1 MSQFEEQIPSDT
13 AKAGSKLNGALYPI
27 HEVCR
32 MTGIEPSRIRFIE
45 TEFEEYFSAHS
56 GGMQTTKFDQR
67 GVDLLKKINQ
77 LLFKKGESP
86 FDIRRELDRDLHR
99 LKIIAVTSGK
109 GGVGK
114 TTLSL
119 NLSIAM
125 ARRGLRTL
133 LIDADMGLGNVHVF
147 GGITPRGSM
156 LDLIEERSGENI
168 LSSGPGDIHVLCGCS
183 GNASMA
189 DLSPHALERLAQ
201 GLVALGDAFD
211 VMIIDT
217 GAGISAQVTH
227 FLAMADDIVVVT
239 TPNIAATLDAYGVI
253 KVVREEKM
261 RGDIHLVVNQAD
273 DEEQAHMV
281 YEKIRLCSERFL
293 QYSPGNLGGMVR
305 DAAVEQSNQSRNPL
319 LLSQPGHPNAKVILQ
334 IAESLSAPEPQAACK
349 EKEGGNF
356 REFKES
362 TAPAAA

>member
-1 MSQFEEQIPSDT
+1 MSQFDEHNPSDS

-45 TEFEEYFSAHS
+45 TEFEEYFGDA
-56 GGMQTTKFDQR
+56 GKGMQTTKFDQR

-77 LLFKKGESP
+77 MLFKQGESP
-86 FDIRRELDRDLHR
+86 FDIRRKLDRDLHR

-125 ARRGLRTL
+125 EKRGLRTL

-156 LDLIEERSGENI
+156 LDLIEERSGDAI
-168 LSSGPGDIHVLCGCS
+168 LSSGPGGIQVLCGCS
-183 GNASMA
+183 GNAAMA
-189 DLSPHALERLAQ
+189 DLPPHELERLAK
-201 GLVALGDAFD
+201 GLVALGDSFD

-227 FLAMADDIVVVT
+227 FLAMADDIIVVT

-253 KVVREEKM
+253 KVAREEAM

-305 DAAVEQSNQSRNPL
+305 DPVVEQSNQSRNPL
-319 LLSQPGHPNAKVILQ
+319 LLSQPGHRNAKVILE
-334 IAESLSAPEPQAACK
+334 IAESLGAPAPVAAIEESVK
-349 EKEGGNF
+349 TNF
-356 REFKES
+356 KGT

>member
-1 MSQFEEQIPSDT
+1 MSQFEERNPSDS
-13 AKAGSKLNGALYPI
+13 AKAGSQLKGALYPI

-45 TEFEEYFSAHS
+45 TEFEEYFSTRS
-56 GGMQTTKFDQR
+56 GGMQTTKFDQQ
-67 GVDLLKKINQ
+67 GIDLLKKINQ
-77 LLFKKGESP
+77 LLFKQGQSP

-125 ARRGLRTL
+125 AGHGLRTL

-156 LDLIEERSGENI
+156 LDLIEERPGENI
-168 LSSGPGDIHVLCGCS
+168 LSSGPGDIQVLCGCS

-189 DLSPHALERLAQ
+189 DLPPHALERLAQ
-201 GLVALGDAFD
+201 GLVALGDSFD

-227 FLAMADDIVVVT
+227 FLSMADEIVVVT

-253 KVVREEKM
+253 KVVREEAM

-293 QYSPGNLGGMVR
+293 QYSPGNLGGLIR
-305 DAAVEQSNQSRNPL
+305 DAVVEQSNQSRNPL
-319 LLSQPGHPNAKVILQ
+319 LLSQPGHPNAKVIMQ
-334 IAESLSAPEPQAACK
+334 IAESLCAPVARAACEESGK
-349 EKEGGNF
+349 DNSRG
-356 REFKES
+356 FKGS
-362 TAPAAA
+362 TEPAAA